1 MLSARLSA
9 LGLARLSSRLSSRLC
24 SRRCSRCAVLCCVCS
39 ALCWFV
45 CVLVRDCVRL
55 RVLLL
60 VFLFVWPVAVARSV
74 EGVRVCVCVCASIGA
89 CLRPSSAQ
97 LKRNFSC
104 QEMAAFLGP
113 RGGQKFCF
121 NLAARIIR
129 HRTFVA
135 ESVCVAL
142 VCVEI
147 LLSARSAR
155 APQSRPRRAPSAR
168 AVQLRAVCA
177 PWRIGV
183 AA

>member
-1 MLSARLSA
+1 
-9 LGLARLSSRLSSRLC
+9 
-24 SRRCSRCAVLCCVCS
+24 
-39 ALCWFV
+39 
-45 CVLVRDCVRL
+45 
-55 RVLLL
+55 
-60 VFLFVWPVAVARSV
+60 
-74 EGVRVCVCVCASIGA
+74 
-89 CLRPSSAQ
+89 
-97 LKRNFSC
+97 
-104 QEMAAFLGP
+104 MAAFLGP

-183 AA
+183 GA